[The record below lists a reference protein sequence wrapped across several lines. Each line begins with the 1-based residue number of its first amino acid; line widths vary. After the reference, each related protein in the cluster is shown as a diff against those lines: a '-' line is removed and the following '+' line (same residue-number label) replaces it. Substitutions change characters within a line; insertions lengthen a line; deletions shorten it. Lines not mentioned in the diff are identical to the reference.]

1 MGYFLIGPPSK
12 GYLLIGPPSKGY
24 LLIGPPSKGY
34 FLIGPPSKGYLLIG
48 TTFQG
53 NKADVVITSN
63 IGPGLAEIGMTVFRY
78 YITIKNL

>member
-1 MGYFLIGPPSK
+1 MDYFLIGPPSK
-12 GYLLIGPPSKGY
+12 GYL
-24 LLIGPPSKGY
+24 
-34 FLIGPPSKGYLLIG
+34 LIGPPSKGYLLIG